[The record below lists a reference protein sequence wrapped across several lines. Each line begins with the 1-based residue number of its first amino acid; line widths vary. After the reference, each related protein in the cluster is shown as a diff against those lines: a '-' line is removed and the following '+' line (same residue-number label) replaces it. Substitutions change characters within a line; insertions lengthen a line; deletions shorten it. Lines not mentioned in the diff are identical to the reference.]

1 MAELSRQERR
11 AAEERR
17 REAERIAVPEFDWI
31 GQPIAGLV
39 DAAMSLG
46 AHHPH
51 LHRHRQHEPDGQHG
65 GTLAP

>member
-31 GQPIAGLV
+31 GQPIAGFI
-39 DAAMSLG
+39 DAALSLG
-46 AHHPH
+46 SHHPH
-51 LHRHRQHEPDGQHG
+51 LRRHRHHEQDVQESRR
-65 GTLAP
+65 LAL